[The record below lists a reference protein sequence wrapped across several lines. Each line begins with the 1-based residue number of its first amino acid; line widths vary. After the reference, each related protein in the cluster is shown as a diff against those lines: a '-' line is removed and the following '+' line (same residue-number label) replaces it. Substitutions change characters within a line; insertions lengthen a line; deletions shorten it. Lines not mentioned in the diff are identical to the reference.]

1 MSHNGGS
8 GPEGI
13 PGPPAFQAPEP
24 RLSVV
29 IPAHNEEKYLPRLL
43 AGIAA
48 ARARYRPGSGAV
60 EVVVADNEST
70 DATAEISAARGCR
83 VVPVA
88 KRVIGA
94 ARNGGARAAKGEILA
109 FVDADTQVH
118 PETFNAIEAAL
129 AGGNVVGGAT
139 GMTMERWS
147 AGIAVTYMALVPL
160 VKLMGVDGGVVFCR
174 REDFVELGG
183 YDEARLYAE
192 DVDFLLKLK
201 RLGRRR
207 GQRFERLRGVK
218 AVASAR
224 KFDRHGDWHY
234 FTGML
239 RFVYGGLFNRSSL
252 KKFIRS
258 YWYEDPR

>member
-1 MSHNGGS
+1 MESGNGG
-8 GPEGI
+8 PVTI

-48 ARARYRPGSGAV
+48 ARARYRRGAGAV

-70 DATAEISAARGCR
+70 DGTAEVSLTRGCK
-83 VVPVA
+83 VVPVS
-88 KRVIGA
+88 KRVIAA
-94 ARNGGARAAKGEILA
+94 ARNGGARASKGEILA
-109 FVDADTQVH
+109 FVDADSMVH
-118 PETFNAIEAAL
+118 PDTFNAIEAAL
-129 AGGNVVGGAT
+129 EGEKVVGGAT

-147 AGIAVTYMALVPL
+147 TGIALTYVALVPL
-160 VKLMGVDGGVVFCR
+160 VRILGVDGGVVFCR
-174 REDFVELGG
+174 REDFIELGG
-183 YDEARLYAE
+183 YDESRLYAE

-201 RLGRRR
+201 RFGRRR
-207 GQRFERLRGVK
+207 GQRFERLQGVK

-234 FTGML
+234 FSGML
-239 RFVYGGLFNRSSL
+239 RFAWGGLFDRASL
-252 KKFIRS
+252 QRLIRT
-258 YWYEDPR
+258 YWYDDPR